1 MLFRARAVCFRARYA
16 EPRVSAVGWHKIARL
31 AGSKSL
37 LAAYTLIIVITS
49 TMIIVIVIS
58 IIVTVLALL

>member
-1 MLFRARAVCFRARYA
+1 MCFRARYA

-37 LAAYTLIIVITS
+37 LAAYTLIIVIT
-49 TMIIVIVIS
+49 TIIIIVIMVS

>member
-1 MLFRARAVCFRARYA
+1 MCFRARYA

-37 LAAYTLIIVITS
+37 LAAYTLIIVIT
-49 TMIIVIVIS
+49 TTFIIIVVMVS
-58 IIVTVLALL
+58 FIVTVLALLLS